1 MDFDKPKVYGDTS
14 ITDGL
19 VVIVTT
25 MIVIPMSGDRVVQ
38 DDLDA
43 GSAAQQWPHPHTLWR
58 ALPHLPKDFK

>member
-1 MDFDKPKVYGDTS
+1 
-14 ITDGL
+14 
-19 VVIVTT
+19 

-43 GSAAQQWPHPHTLWR
+43 GSAAQQWTHPHTLWR